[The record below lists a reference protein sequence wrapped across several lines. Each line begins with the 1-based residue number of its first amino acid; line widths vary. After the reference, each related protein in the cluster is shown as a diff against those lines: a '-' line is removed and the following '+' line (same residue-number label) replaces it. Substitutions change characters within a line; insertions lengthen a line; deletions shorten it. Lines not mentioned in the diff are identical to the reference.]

1 MLGVRRARMGFETI
15 DRKFDRL
22 SARDRGK
29 LLDEQLA
36 IERVRVVVVKG
47 TALLEREAGE
57 FSIVRV
63 QGNDGGGRGK
73 PIREMMREVAF
84 PSP

>member
-1 MLGVRRARMGFETI
+1 MGFETI